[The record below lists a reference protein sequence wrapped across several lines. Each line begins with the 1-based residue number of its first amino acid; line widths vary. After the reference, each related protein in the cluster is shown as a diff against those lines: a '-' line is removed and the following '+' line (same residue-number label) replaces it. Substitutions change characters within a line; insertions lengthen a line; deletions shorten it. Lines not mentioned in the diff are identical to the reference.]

1 MKHPFNTVRLKPLI
15 GPMNPVASA
24 DEIPPG
30 VFSWKENLEISK
42 TNRLARRAGWQEFL
56 RGTGAGDDGAPLAN
70 VRHLDEVVT
79 TDGVRRLVA
88 ATSGGEV
95 YLLGSASLDWTK
107 FTGEFGQRNEWTSDA
122 LGNVLVISNGEGLV
136 RYAVLPTSNFL
147 DPIDELDSSY
157 TEGPTIGASAVKV
170 IVQFSGVMFIMNYS
184 EGGVPIPWRVR
195 WSALNVPTS
204 YVDSVSTI
212 AAFQDLPWTQKIINA
227 KVLENRML
235 IYTDTSIWQCRA
247 TGGDG
252 VFNFTELYTDPDA
265 RSRCL
270 AYRQSLVAVG
280 SSHIYA
286 GQDGI
291 YSFSNYQRQ
300 PERLR
305 WLDDAARLMFEPGT
319 DYTLDR
325 SVCDLV
331 AGFNSDKQEVWFS
344 WTGKGGKYTLVAD
357 TIHKTC
363 DIIRKGWHAFIQQ
376 ARSSDQS
383 FGDWLDQYVTNDSEL
398 WFEITNPSYTELCSK
413 NTNDFCAGC
422 NDSQLFIGALKE
434 DEAIKTIGVDAS
446 GERIPGHSTGGYV
459 EGFKSVLRGVVPV
472 GNEDHDKVLRK
483 VKVEIYSRVTQG
495 SNVRL
500 QLRTGLSN
508 QAFNPNDDDRELD
521 GITWT
526 THPLRAVGPDPD
538 KTSGKTMDDLAAVN
552 KLRVI
557 PVEWNAY
564 ARAPFVYWE
573 LSVVDRDGNGTVV
586 TGDPGALEF
595 SRVEFEVQGL
605 PRR

>member
-1 MKHPFNTVRLKPLI
+1 
-15 GPMNPVASA
+15 
-24 DEIPPG
+24 
-30 VFSWKENLEISK
+30 
-42 TNRLARRAGWQEFL
+42 
-56 RGTGAGDDGAPLAN
+56 
-70 VRHLDEVVT
+70 
-79 TDGVRRLVA
+79 
-88 ATSGGEV
+88 
-95 YLLGSASLDWTK
+95 
-107 FTGEFGQRNEWTSDA
+107 
-122 LGNVLVISNGEGLV
+122 
-136 RYAVLPTSNFL
+136 
-147 DPIDELDSSY
+147 
-157 TEGPTIGASAVKV
+157 
-170 IVQFSGVMFIMNYS
+170 
-184 EGGVPIPWRVR
+184 
-195 WSALNVPTS
+195 
-204 YVDSVSTI
+204 
-212 AAFQDLPWTQKIINA
+212 
-227 KVLENRML
+227 
-235 IYTDTSIWQCRA
+235 
-247 TGGDG
+247 
-252 VFNFTELYTDPDA
+252 
-265 RSRCL
+265 
-270 AYRQSLVAVG
+270 
-280 SSHIYA
+280 
-286 GQDGI
+286 
-291 YSFSNYQRQ
+291 
-300 PERLR
+300 
-305 WLDDAARLMFEPGT
+305 MFEPGT

-363 DIIRKGWHAFIQQ
+363 DIIRKGWHAFIQH

-526 THPLRAVGPDPD
+526 THPLRAVGPDPG